1 MQQNSYI
8 TNNFSD
14 NSALVDALKN
24 GNSQAYAYLMD
35 AYHKKLCVYAYGLTK
50 DHDKAEDIVQN
61 VMVRI
66 YKKRKLLKAERS
78 LQSFLYK
85 SVYNEFIDQY
95 RKQKMVSPLEKKHMD
110 ALIDFVQHEDDDME
124 RLIAIVKHE
133 IGNLPP
139 KCRET
144 FLLSKEEGLSNL
156 EIADY
161 LNIYI
166 KSVEAHITK
175 AFSVLRSKIGNRT
188 HLLLFLM
195 FGIPLSK

>member
-110 ALIDFVQHEDDDME
+110 ALTDFVQHEDDDME

-161 LNIYI
+161 LNISI

-188 HLLLFLM
+188 DLLLFLM

>member
-161 LNIYI
+161 LNISI
-166 KSVEAHITK
+166 KSVVAHITK
-175 AFSVLRSKIGNRT
+175 AFSVLRSKIGNKT

>member
-95 RKQKMVSPLEKKHMD
+95 RKEKMVSPLEKKHMD

-161 LNIYI
+161 LNISI

>member
-95 RKQKMVSPLEKKHMD
+95 RKEKMVSPLEKKHMD

>member
-66 YKKRKLLKAERS
+66 YKKHKLLKAERS

-175 AFSVLRSKIGNRT
+175 AFSVLRSKIGNKT

>member
-66 YKKRKLLKAERS
+66 YKKHKLLKAERS

-95 RKQKMVSPLEKKHMD
+95 RKEKMVSPLEKKHMD

-161 LNIYI
+161 LNISI

-175 AFSVLRSKIGNRT
+175 AFSVLRSKIGNKT

>member
-1 MQQNSYI
+1 
-8 TNNFSD
+8 
-14 NSALVDALKN
+14 
-24 GNSQAYAYLMD
+24 MD

-175 AFSVLRSKIGNRT
+175 AFSVLRSKIGNKT

>member
-1 MQQNSYI
+1 
-8 TNNFSD
+8 
-14 NSALVDALKN
+14 
-24 GNSQAYAYLMD
+24 
-35 AYHKKLCVYAYGLTK
+35 
-50 DHDKAEDIVQN
+50 
-61 VMVRI
+61 
-66 YKKRKLLKAERS
+66 
-78 LQSFLYK
+78 
-85 SVYNEFIDQY
+85 
-95 RKQKMVSPLEKKHMD
+95 MVSPLEKKHMD

-161 LNIYI
+161 LNISI
-166 KSVEAHITK
+166 KSAEAHITK
-175 AFSVLRSKIGNRT
+175 AFSVLRSKIGNKT

>member
-66 YKKRKLLKAERS
+66 YKKHKLLKAERS

-95 RKQKMVSPLEKKHMD
+95 RK
-110 ALIDFVQHEDDDME
+110 
-124 RLIAIVKHE
+124 
-133 IGNLPP
+133 
-139 KCRET
+139 
-144 FLLSKEEGLSNL
+144 
-156 EIADY
+156 
-161 LNIYI
+161 
-166 KSVEAHITK
+166 
-175 AFSVLRSKIGNRT
+175 
-188 HLLLFLM
+188 
-195 FGIPLSK
+195 

>member
-66 YKKRKLLKAERS
+66 YKKHKLLKAERS

-161 LNIYI
+161 LNISI

-175 AFSVLRSKIGNRT
+175 AFSVLRSKIGNKT